1 MIIPS
6 QSKESRVLR
15 MDPDHLMVS
24 KCPHG
29 NKRVS
34 GGISQMLLSS
44 CGGSK
49 DFRARMLQCSVQPCT
64 DKIPATKTLS
74 GQGLQIKV
82 TSA

>member
-15 MDPDHLMVS
+15 MGSDHLLVS

-29 NKRVS
+29 NK
-34 GGISQMLLSS
+34 GIWRDIANVIVKLWS
-44 CGGSK
+44 SK
-49 DFRARMLQCSVQPCT
+49 DFRARVLQCSVQPCT
-64 DKIPATKTLS
+64 DKIPGTKTVS
-74 GQGLQIKV
+74 GQCLQVKV

>member
-15 MDPDHLMVS
+15 MGSDHLMVS
-24 KCPHG
+24 KCPPG

-49 DFRARMLQCSVQPCT
+49 DFRARVLQCSVQPCT
-64 DKIPATKTLS
+64 DKIPGTKTVS
-74 GQGLQIKV
+74 GQCLQVKV